1 MGMLAASLATVVS
14 LSGNWNL
21 NESGH
26 GEVFPMAVPGDVHS
40 ALLAAG
46 EIPDPFYSLN
56 ETRIQWVAERDWT
69 VSRTFDVTKSFL
81 DARSIVLTLE
91 DVDLFCAFYVNGT
104 KVGETDD
111 RYLRYEFDVKTLLRP
126 GKNEIRAE
134 FRSPYKGLHELLQRY
149 RHHYPT
155 GGGDVRYMT
164 LLRKP
169 PCHGGWDWGLTQM
182 TIGLCGKVELVAFDT
197 PKVDYT
203 YSEQSFNSD
212 FTHCTLK
219 VHSEYSDGSIK
230 TDTFEIDNPPLWWP
244 NGTGPQA
251 FYSCTL
257 SDGRRYRIGLRKVE
271 VLTDKDFSRDG
282 RPASRMAFRVNGVE
296 VFMKGANWIPCE
308 AFANRQTADRYRN
321 LLESAAAA
329 NMNMV
334 RLWGGCQYEKDCF
347 YDICDELGLMIWHDH
362 MFACGIYPGDDVFLG
377 KVAKEM
383 RHQLKRLRD
392 HASIAL
398 WCGDNECVGSLRW
411 YDEVHADRDFYVG
424 LMWKRMSLQQKMTDE
439 FDPARKFWPSSPCAG
454 PGSLADNWTN
464 DLQGDMHCWSAF
476 EKWPDFDYDGFRPRF
491 CSEFGFQSFPSEEM
505 VEKYFACT
513 NDYSLETPAVAH
525 HQKSKLGNEPLFG
538 KVRATFGDDKTK
550 NVREFIYLSQ
560 VQQAMAV
567 KKAVEAWR
575 RLRPWCMGAL
585 YWQLN
590 DLWPVT
596 SWSSIEYGGKWKQL
610 HYHARRF
617 FAPVAVMAVPSA
629 DGKDIEVFV
638 VNDTRADVSDVVH
651 VRVFA
656 AEGGLLEERKWDLTA
671 RAGTSTK
678 AGAVR
683 RIDGTFLVLDFAGHR
698 NDYFPTPF
706 RDMAILAPKIA
717 CDVRDEDG
725 VWKVRLSSDVPAFYV
740 WVNAR
745 GAGGEFSDN
754 SFTLLPGEPVEL
766 VYRPRQ
772 GEATA
777 FEDFRRRLKVVSLN
791 NVPRE

>member
-1 MGMLAASLATVVS
+1 MLAICLATVLS
-14 LSGNWNL
+14 LSGSWKL
-21 NESGH
+21 NEAGKT
-26 GEVFPMAVPGDVHS
+26 VAFPMDVPGDVHS

-56 ETRIQWVAERDWT
+56 ETKTQWVAERDWT
-69 VSRTFDVTKSFL
+69 VSRTFELTEDFL
-81 DARSIVLTLE
+81 MAKNVVLSME
-91 DVDLFCAFYVNGT
+91 DVDLFCTVYVNGT

-111 RYLRYEFDVKTLLRP
+111 RYLRYEFDVRP
-126 GKNEIRAE
+126 YLKAGANEICGE
-134 FRSPYKGLHELLQRY
+134 FKSPFKGLHELLQQH

-182 TIGLCGKVELVAFDT
+182 TIGFCGKVELVAFDA

-203 YSEQSFNSD
+203 YSEQTFNSD
-212 FTHCTLK
+212 FSHCTLK
-219 VHSEYSDGSIK
+219 VHSEYSDGSVK
-230 TDTFEIDNPPLWWP
+230 TDTFEIDDPPLWWP
-244 NGTGPQA
+244 NGSGPQD
-251 FYSCTL
+251 FHTCTL
-257 SDGRRYRIGLRKVE
+257 SDGRKYRIGLRKVE
-271 VLTDKDFSRDG
+271 VLTDKDVAWDG

-308 AFANRQTADRYRN
+308 AFSNRQTPDRYRD

-334 RLWGGCQYEKDCF
+334 RLWGGGQYEKDCF
-347 YDICDELGLMIWHDH
+347 YDLCDEFGLMIWHDH
-362 MFACGIYPGDDVFLG
+362 TFACGIYPGDDAFLG
-377 KVAKEM
+377 KVKKEM

-411 YDEVHADRDFYVG
+411 YDEVHSDRDYYVN
-424 LMWKRMSLQQKMTDE
+424 LMWKRMNVQQEMTDLY
-439 FDPARKFWPSSPCAG
+439 DPVRKFWPSSPCAG

-464 DLQGDMHCWSAF
+464 DLQGDMHCWGAF

-491 CSEFGFQSFPSEEM
+491 CSEFGFQAFPSEEM

-513 NDYSLETPAVAH
+513 NDYTLETPAVAH
-525 HQKSKLGNEPLFG
+525 HQKCKLGNEPLFA

-550 NVREFIYLSQ
+550 DVKEFLYLSQ
-560 VQQAMAV
+560 VQQAMAI

-575 RLRPWCMGAL
+575 RLRPWCMGTL

-596 SWSSIEYGGKWKQL
+596 SWSSVEYGGKWKQL

-617 FAPVAVMAVPSA
+617 YAPVAVMAAPSA
-629 DGKDIEVFV
+629 DGTKIEVFA
-638 VNDTRADVSDVVH
+638 VNDTRKDVTDAVR
-651 VRVFA
+651 VRVFSA
-656 AEGGLLEERKWDLTA
+656 DGKLLDEQKWECTA
-671 RAGTSTK
+671 RAGSSTK
-678 AGAVR
+678 AGSLR
-683 RIDGTFLVLDFAGHR
+683 KTDGTFLVFDFGGHR

-706 RDMAILAPKIA
+706 RDMKISAPKIA
-717 CDVRDEDG
+717 CDVREEAG
-725 VWKVRLSSDVPAFYV
+725 VWKVVLSTDVPAFYV
-740 WVNAR
+740 WVNAKGVR
-745 GAGGEFSDN
+745 GEFSDN
-754 SFTLLPGEPVEL
+754 SFTLLPGEPVVL
-766 VYRPRQ
+766 TYRRKT
-772 GEATA
+772 GETAA
-777 FEDFRRRLKVVSLN
+777 FEDFKRAVSVTAL
-791 NVPRE
+791 R